1 MQVDDFR
8 NLRQGQFFVVIKF
21 QNSPRPLGHPSN
33 HVKLSPGVFLAEE
46 APVAYVVENY
56 FTWSIRHATLVPEK
70 IRTDALTRSSVCS
83 SLSRVSVGNHLT
95 VWQRWVRQ
103 PQKIWLRRALFQ
115 VHLWGGVA
123 VGLYILL
130 ISLTGS
136 VLVYRNELYRAATP
150 QPIISKSSGS
160 RLTDDQL
167 TKAVTRLYPGYRIV
181 NLGRAPNL
189 DQAVDV
195 RLRRGDE
202 IKHRLFD
209 PRTGSDLG
217 DSVSTGIRLVSA
229 LLDLHDNLLAGPT
242 GRNVNGVGA
251 LAVLALAATGIVI
264 WWPGIKTWRRSLTL
278 HRGVGW
284 KRLTWHL
291 HSMIGFW
298 GLGFV
303 SMFALSGVYLVIPDQ
318 IQDLADWLEPL
329 NAANSGTRIGDRVIY
344 WLAYLHFGR
353 INGIGIP
360 CSGPG
365 LCDQT
370 TKAIWAVF
378 GLAPAAM
385 FVTGAIMWWSRVLR
399 PRLAGARRPP
409 RSHAVTAS

>member
-1 MQVDDFR
+1 V
-8 NLRQGQFFVVIKF
+8 NG
-21 QNSPRPLGHPSN
+21 
-33 HVKLSPGVFLAEE
+33 
-46 APVAYVVENY
+46 
-56 FTWSIRHATLVPEK
+56 
-70 IRTDALTRSSVCS
+70 
-83 SLSRVSVGNHLT
+83 GNQLT

-115 VHLWGGVA
+115 VHLWSGV
-123 VGLYILL
+123 VLGLYILMM
-130 ISLTGS
+130 SVTGS
-136 VLVYRNELYRAATP
+136 VLVYSNELYRAATP
-150 QPIISKSSGS
+150 EPIISKGPGP

-167 TKAVTRLYPGYRIV
+167 AEAATHVYLGYGVVRITRAR
-181 NLGRAPNL
+181 NL

-195 RLRRGDE
+195 SLRRGDE
-202 IKHRLFD
+202 IKHRQFD
-209 PRTGSDLG
+209 PRSGSDLG
-217 DSVSTGIRLVSA
+217 DSVPIAIWLVSK

-242 GRNVNGVGA
+242 GRRVNGIGA
-251 LAVLALAATGIVI
+251 LALLAIAMTGLAI

-284 KRLTWHL
+284 KRFTWYS

-298 GLGFV
+298 SLGFMLV
-303 SMFALSGVYLVIPDQ
+303 FGVSGVYLSFPQ
-318 IQDLADWLEPL
+318 LFQDLADRLEPPAIT
-329 NAANSGTRIGDRVIY
+329 NAGLRIGDRVIY
-344 WLAYLHFGR
+344 WLAFLHFGR

-385 FVTGAIMWWSRVLR
+385 FVTGAIMWWNRVLR
-399 PRLAGARRPP
+399 SRMASGRRAARSP
-409 RSHAVTAS
+409 AVTAS